1 MGMSSLH
8 LFWNTSLK
16 CTWERNVSLGED
28 YRVKGTVNGL
38 CSLFTPDVL
47 TEMHTVS
54 SPRVCPRKPV
64 SGKKCSQTRRAK
76 VIKQVSDCLVT
87 RA

>member
-8 LFWNTSLK
+8 LFWNASLK

-54 SPRVCPRKPV
+54 L
-64 SGKKCSQTRRAK
+64 SQSMSKEASEWK
-76 VIKQVSDCLVT
+76 EMQSDQEGQGH
-87 RA
+87 